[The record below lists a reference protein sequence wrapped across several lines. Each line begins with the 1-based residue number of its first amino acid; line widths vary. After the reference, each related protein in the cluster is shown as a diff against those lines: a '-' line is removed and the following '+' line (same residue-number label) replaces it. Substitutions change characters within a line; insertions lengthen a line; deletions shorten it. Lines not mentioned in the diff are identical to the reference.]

1 MPITS
6 WKRERERFGSGTRGE
21 VASTSDAAE
30 ISCEM
35 FWETKGRGERRTA
48 NGALNKN
55 IHWTERGSA
64 GARLTV
70 LWSLIVSETRRYRS
84 ARVEGINLIL
94 IVSGPSS
101 FLPVQRVMV
110 VREKSLYGRSRLAV
124 FSRGS
129 AEKLTELSPLSPF
142 FLFSLFSPL
151 PLSETSPAPSN
162 FHPLNAVLS

>member
-1 MPITS
+1 MSLTFHPVPSLSNEDRSNNELFPSPSFPSMPITS

-35 FWETKGRGERRTA
+35 FWEAKGRGERRTA

-55 IHWTERGSA
+55 IHWTERGSV

-101 FLPVQRVMV
+101 FLPARS
-110 VREKSLYGRSRLAV
+110 KSYGRSR
-124 FSRGS
+124 
-129 AEKLTELSPLSPF
+129 EIPLRA
-142 FLFSLFSPL
+142 FSPSRFQ
-151 PLSETSPAPSN
+151 PR
-162 FHPLNAVLS
+162 FG

>member
-35 FWETKGRGERRTA
+35 FWEAKGRGERRTA

-101 FLPVQRVMV
+101 SSPHVQRVMV

-124 FSRGS
+124 SSRGS
-129 AEKLTELSPLSPF
+129 AEKLTELSPF